1 MAGAEGRQVQA
12 AGVPRGA
19 VPGTGH
25 SRSHPG
31 RRQGS
36 SSASG
41 PGQRAAGE
49 AAGGSGAP
57 LDSTTL
63 GGPGGQAQKRCRRRR
78 AGPQE
83 AEHSLHGVQGDH
95 AGGPGGAQ
103 DGQRESR
110 ARAPLP
116 HPGALLPQHQA
127 RPLRGGGGQEWAGF
141 SPSSQGRG
149 VQSVTTPDTQEL
161 EEEQQRVGVSLRA
174 ALCPPDSC
182 VEGPAPRA

>member
-1 MAGAEGRQVQA
+1 MWGGGLAGAEGRQVQA

-95 AGGPGGAQ
+95 VGGPGGAQ

-116 HPGALLPQHQA
+116 HPGALLPQHQE
-127 RPLRGGGGQEWAGF
+127 RPLGGGGGSGVGRFLTLLTGPGRAVGDDPRHTGAGGRAAE
-141 SPSSQGRG
+141 GRG
-149 VQSVTTPDTQEL
+149 VVT
-161 EEEQQRVGVSLRA
+161 
-174 ALCPPDSC
+174 SC
-182 VEGPAPRA
+182 VVSPGFMC

>member
-19 VPGTGH
+19 VPGSGH

-41 PGQRAAGE
+41 PGQKAAGE

-57 LDSTTL
+57 PDSTTL

-116 HPGALLPQHQA
+116 HPRALLPQHQEH
-127 RPLRGGGGQEWAGF
+127 PLWGGGGSGVGRFLTLLTGPGRAVGDDPRHTGAGGRAAE
-141 SPSSQGRG
+141 GRG
-149 VQSVTTPDTQEL
+149 VVT
-161 EEEQQRVGVSLRA
+161 
-174 ALCPPDSC
+174 SC
-182 VEGPAPRA
+182 VVPPGFMC